1 MGILGRGGFGWS
13 WILVYNPH
21 DANENLF
28 QRADFPKI
36 PKVPVVFDLYKS
48 TKDSQYSFHRI
59 TCNKDLDTK
68 AKEQGYVILVRKFP
82 LPTSLTS

>member
-1 MGILGRGGFGWS
+1 MGILGRGGFGLS

-28 QRADFPKI
+28 QRVDFPKI

-48 TKDSQYSFHRI
+48 TKDSPYSFHRI
-59 TCNKDLDTK
+59 SCNKDLDTQ
-68 AKEQGYVILVRKFP
+68 AKEQGYVILLRKFP